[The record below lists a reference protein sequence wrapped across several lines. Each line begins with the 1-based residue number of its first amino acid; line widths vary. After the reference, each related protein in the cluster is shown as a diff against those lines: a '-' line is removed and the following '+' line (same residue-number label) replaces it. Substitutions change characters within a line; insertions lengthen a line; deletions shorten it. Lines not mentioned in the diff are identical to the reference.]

1 MSKVKGL
8 RNLGNT
14 CFLNVVIQCFLSLS
28 CFNTFL
34 NYINMNDAM
43 IFLKNRTQKENGDN
57 VDNPLPLYEL
67 YLNLYKNQ
75 RHMPEDAIE
84 CFLRLLEYFEK
95 HISQPRQ
102 IDTRTSCACYSYW
115 NNLPNSSIIHDYFW
129 GVFYVHTNCHSCSYN
144 TQFFESFQNLN
155 IHTNTC
161 NSINEA
167 LIKLM
172 NGNEQI
178 NNVTCDHC
186 NNTNATFSRVHTLHR
201 LPYVLTFEVVGTK
214 SIGFKLDEHIMIELI
229 HGNERYH
236 YSYQLKNI
244 ILYNNGHYFCISYD
258 SYDKNYKFV
267 DDDRVLINTS
277 LETLFLIRFI
287 VYECVR

>member
-28 CFNTFL
+28 CLNTFL

-43 IFLKNRTQKENGDN
+43 IFLKNRTENENGDN

-102 IDTRTSCACYSYW
+102 IDTRTSCACYS
-115 NNLPNSSIIHDYFW
+115 
-129 GVFYVHTNCHSCSYN
+129 CSYN
-144 TQFFESFQNLN
+144 TQFFESFENLN

-214 SIGFKLDEHIMIELI
+214 SIGFKLDENILIELI